1 MDLIMPK
8 KLPVKYAQRFQAI
21 CKDMADLIDELH
33 TSGHPDAV
41 VFLED
46 GTPSLYAHWPSD
58 MDRHPLKADVSG
70 AYWHKAG
77 GGAL

>member
-1 MDLIMPK
+1 MDLTMPK
-8 KLPVKYAQRFQAI
+8 KLPAKYAQRFEAI

-33 TSGHPDAV
+33 ASGHPDAV

-58 MDRHPLKADVSG
+58 MDRHPPTADVRGS
-70 AYWHKAG
+70 YWHKAG
-77 GGAL
+77 GGAM

>member
-1 MDLIMPK
+1 MDLTMPK
-8 KLPVKYAQRFQAI
+8 KLPAKYAQRFKAI
-21 CKDMADLIDELH
+21 CKDMAVLIDELH
-33 TSGHPDAV
+33 ASGHPDAV

-46 GTPSLYAHWPSD
+46 GTPSLYAHWPSE

-77 GGAL
+77 GGAM